1 MAKTDA
7 LIAVF
12 PRGEEQAVR
21 RHLDRAGIP
30 PQAIRVDDPDDA
42 RLALHAEQVEEV
54 DRAAFAPQA
63 GVLLT
68 KEAAKTTTVAVPVG
82 ALIGALVLLP
92 LSFIPMGELAWWA
105 RALWLMAIGAA
116 GGATVAFIS
125 GSAMAAKDP
134 LEPSL
139 LERGVVVVVPASEQ
153 ARTALLQLEPI
164 RLDQISLDGD
174 VERVTTEEDREPGG
188 ALEET
193 VENIEREADAPPT
206 DRHR

>member
-1 MAKTDA
+1 MDRADA

-12 PRGEEQAVR
+12 PRTEEQAVR
-21 RHLDRAGIP
+21 RQLDRAGIP
-30 PQAIRVDDPDDA
+30 PASTRIDEPDDA
-42 RLALHAEQVEEV
+42 RLALHAEQREEI
-54 DRAAFAPQA
+54 DRSAFAPQA

-82 ALIGALVLLP
+82 AAIGALVLLP
-92 LSFIPMGELAWWA
+92 LSFVPMGELAWWA
-105 RALWLMAIGAA
+105 RALWLVAIGVAA
-116 GGATVAFIS
+116 GATVAFIS

-139 LERGVVVVVPASEQ
+139 LDRGVVVVVPASAH
-153 ARTALLQLEPI
+153 ARAVLLALEPI
-164 RLDQISLDGD
+164 RLDQISADGT

-188 ALEET
+188 AFEET
-193 VENIEREADAPPT
+193 VENIEREADAPPS